1 MNNQLDNFS
10 NSKLGVFSTVFNLML
25 FKLYIYFYQ
34 QIKLLILFVQ
44 INQSLTKPNY
54 KILSIIRYSKMGPR
68 TNAGFP
74 NVGVDT

>member
-1 MNNQLDNFS
+1 MELLNEQLDNFS

-54 KILSIIRYSKMGPR
+54 KILSIMRYSEIFLF
-68 TNAGFP
+68 TNRI
-74 NVGVDT
+74 